1 MKSPYKPAIVA
12 DYFTLDQKIELKAI
26 LGNSDA
32 IFRDFHWNILEAI
45 QDARKPEPTQVQKQK
60 LNEKALESVNRL
72 ITDLQK
78 CDLWWEIL
86 FGPGDD
92 RHLNVALTSIRD
104 KLLLSLEQA
113 PQKSHRTSKYFSL
126 AAEVGSTMAWSG
138 LKVSGYY
145 NDTTYDPPH
154 MGNAAKVIKIC
165 IAAAGLPPSRNL
177 KQLAQIA
184 AHEAKLGC
192 K

>member
-1 MKSPYKPAIVA
+1 MKSPYKPASVA
-12 DYFTLDQKIELKAI
+12 DYFTHDQQNQLRAI
-26 LGNSDA
+26 LSNDDA

-45 QDARKPEPTQVQKQK
+45 QDARTPEPTPVKKQE
-60 LNEKALESVNRL
+60 LNEKALESMNRL
-72 ITDLQK
+72 FTDLQK

-86 FGPGDD
+86 FGPGND
-92 RHLNVALTSIRD
+92 RHLNVALTSIRE
-104 KLLLSLEQA
+104 KLLLSLEQT
-113 PQKSHRTSKYFSL
+113 PEKTHRTSKYFSL
-126 AAEVGSTMAWSG
+126 AVAVGSTMAWSG

-154 MGNAAKVIKIC
+154 MGNAAKVIEIC

-184 AHEAKLGC
+184 AREAKLGC